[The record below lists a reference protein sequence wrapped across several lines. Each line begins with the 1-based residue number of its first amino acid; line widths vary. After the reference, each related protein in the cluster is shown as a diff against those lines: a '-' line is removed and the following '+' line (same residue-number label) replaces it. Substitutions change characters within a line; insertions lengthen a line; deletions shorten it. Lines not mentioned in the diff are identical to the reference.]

1 MLSLKC
7 SEWLGLL
14 ECSWFYFPSEYTTA
28 FSILWF
34 CLNVIELSL
43 KLQFNRLHSLTSIL
57 SIKMRTF
64 WACGGVRTHPVH
76 PPLVTGLILPPVQPF
91 HSFPFTLLFLLLFA
105 HLYLSKV
112 LNILWQELFGDN
124 LLIWILS
131 NGLTVSTDQYTF
143 FQQSLNLSSRLEVA
157 LLTVIGGGF
166 TPREII
172 EMK

>member
-1 MLSLKC
+1 MRSLKC

-76 PPLVTGLILPPVQPF
+76 PPWLRAWVIVCTQAIWGQVHDLSCENEFYLNKNKKSFSYQRLSTYSRFDQRPGGTRKRLIANK
-91 HSFPFTLLFLLLFA
+91 H
-105 HLYLSKV
+105 Y
-112 LNILWQELFGDN
+112 
-124 LLIWILS
+124 
-131 NGLTVSTDQYTF
+131 F
-143 FQQSLNLSSRLEVA
+143 FQSM
-157 LLTVIGGGF
+157 G
-166 TPREII
+166 
-172 EMK
+172 

>member
-76 PPLVTGLILPPVQPF
+76 PPPWLRAWFYPRFSRSIRSLSLS
-91 HSFPFTLLFLLLFA
+91 SFFFSLRIFIWARCSTYSDKSFLGTI
-105 HLYLSKV
+105 YLSEYF
-112 LNILWQELFGDN
+112 LMASLFPLTNILSSN
-124 LLIWILS
+124 NRLIWVPGWKS
-131 NGLTVSTDQYTF
+131 PCSRSSVGVSLQE
-143 FQQSLNLSSRLEVA
+143 R
-157 LLTVIGGGF
+157 
-166 TPREII
+166 
-172 EMK
+172 

>member
-1 MLSLKC
+1 MRLLKC

-64 WACGGVRTHPVH
+64 SGLWGGCERTPCT
-76 PPLVTGLILPPVQPF
+76 PPGYGPDYR
-91 HSFPFTLLFLLLFA
+91 HLLFL
-105 HLYLSKV
+105 SSNPGI
-112 LNILWQELFGDN
+112 LN
-124 LLIWILS
+124 
-131 NGLTVSTDQYTF
+131 
-143 FQQSLNLSSRLEVA
+143 RR
-157 LLTVIGGGF
+157 GF
-166 TPREII
+166 TPVSTVLR
-172 EMK
+172 KSVRKGDLQGLKSDKFPGGGGGSLPPNPLRSLCL